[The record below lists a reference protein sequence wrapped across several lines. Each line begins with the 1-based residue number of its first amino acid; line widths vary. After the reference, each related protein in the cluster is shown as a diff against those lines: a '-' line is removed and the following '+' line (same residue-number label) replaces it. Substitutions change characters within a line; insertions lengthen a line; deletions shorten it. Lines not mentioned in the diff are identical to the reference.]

1 MKDKLLQVVKWRLGI
16 TTNIKDEFIK
26 FLIESTLKEMKSQH
40 KMELT
45 DENHEEKAE
54 LREFIV
60 DYVCFKY
67 KNTDYKG
74 IPRFLQF
81 RLHNLKIN
89 RMRNNK

>member
-16 TTNIKDEFIK
+16 ATNIKDEFIK

-60 DYVCFKY
+60 DYVCYKY
-67 KNTDYKG
+67 NNAEYKG
-74 IPRFLQF
+74 MPRSLQLK
-81 RLHNLKIN
+81 LHNLKIN
-89 RMRNNK
+89 RMRE

>member
-1 MKDKLLQVVKWRLGI
+1 MRDKLLQVVKWRLGI
-16 TTNIKDEFIK
+16 TTNIKDEFIT

-60 DYVCFKY
+60 DYVCYKY
-67 KNTDYKG
+67 NNTEYKG
-74 IPRFLQF
+74 MPRFLQLK
-81 RLHNLKIN
+81 LHNLKIN
-89 RMRNNK
+89 RMRK